1 MIVTPS
7 MLAALDELKSLK
19 LPPTETACVQ
29 MVLIVQDF
37 PKRDWRGMSNKPFEK
52 WTVIDMCNA
61 LKIKVAA

>member
-1 MIVTPS
+1 MKTTTQMTV
-7 MLAALDELKSLK
+7 ALDELKALK

-37 PKRDWRGMSNKPFEK
+37 IKRDWQGMSIKPFEE
-52 WTVIDMCNA
+52 WTVVDVCNA